1 MNKSK
6 LFASLA
12 ALSMTM
18 SQTGQIQIF
27 AKEEALKEDAL
38 LNDSYKAGLQ
48 DQILKAQNKK
58 EETKKALDQAQKTYD
73 DFNNET
79 YIPVKTNMEST
90 KNAYDTTSLQTQQ
103 AIVDALEKQVTS
115 LETNQ
120 KELKEANEK
129 KKVLS
134 NTLED
139 ATKELVDA
147 QDKLQKAQKEQ
158 DALLEGTSKES
169 LSKEVEKK
177 LAELE
182 GAKTNLAN
190 AKKTVEDLNQQKA
203 ECEAKIQEALS
214 HVEST
219 KTAYEEAQKQ
229 TSLAKTD
236 LDTATSNY
244 NEKKAIYDGATN
256 AEVKAEYE
264 ADLVKAQNEL
274 SAAQNNLK
282 AAMQEQTTKENA
294 VTSAE
299 KNVAVINQ
307 KISDLESQ
315 IQAKQ
320 KELDEY
326 NQNIK
331 DAQKALSDAKTQLE
345 TAKANQAS
353 KEKEL
358 ETAKA
363 NLEKAEQDVTTQQNK
378 VNEVQE
384 AVIAQEK
391 VVTQLRT
398 DKEQAQTKIEQGSK
412 GFFEEYG
419 YTDALKILEEQSTAN
434 GGSTNIGAENDA
446 TSLENFKR
454 ALSMVRYGNNLRTT
468 DTNFTGREDLKVN
481 PTLFAIAQVQ
491 INATAN
497 GKEFNHSSLYNV
509 GENITASPWF
519 EDDKGLYE
527 GWYDSEKQAYEY
539 ITAKGWTIADVNNDE
554 NKYNEVMNAV
564 GHSNIQVG
572 HYKNLIGL
580 NSDVTGTAYVYSK
593 TPAPDGYRCNA
604 GQVFDYVSRSNY
616 ITDVNTMTIDEF
628 EAQFNEYYNKLMN
641 ADSILQAGQNK
652 LDSLKAELENQRGI
666 LSSKTVALTSAQTN
680 VETVQ
685 NQVTQAKSAVVSAE
699 KLVENK
705 QNALD
710 ALYNASTLVDIQN
723 AMNALKAQKTSV
735 ESKDLVNAQKA
746 LEVAQLE
753 KKNADQKVADTN
765 SLVEKAELNVKKKQD
780 ILDRMNA
787 SAEQAKEDL
796 EAAKKDLDLKTKALK
811 DAQSNELNKKG
822 LYEASKANVTSLQTK
837 RTQLNKDLEQAKKDV
852 EDASVVVNQLQIAY
866 DNIVQKQNDVKDVKK
881 RITDIQSDIAD
892 LKTQIEKCNVSIED
906 VEKSIQELNLKET
919 ALKKVKAQIE
929 QVDAA
934 YKKLCADPEIS
945 VDVVESQY
953 DVVRGLNEKLKSMKL
968 AYETYSKALKIYL
981 DADGIQVKNKE
992 NLDVALKAYEE
1003 ADKDLASAQLSL
1015 RLYLVSQMGKG
1026 WQKMDSKWY
1035 YVDSTGRT
1043 VTNQWIGSYFFEA
1056 DGTMAT
1062 SKWIGNY
1069 YVDANGRYTPEQWV
1083 LTNGK
1088 YWYRH
1093 QDGSYTK
1100 NDFEVIGGQTYYFDS
1115 NGYMVNGW
1123 KQVGNDWYYF
1133 NKAGHMVKNQ
1143 WIGNYYFEADGKMA
1157 TSKWIGNYY
1166 VDSNGLYTPDQW
1178 VLTNGKYWY
1187 RHQDGSYTKNDFEVF
1202 QGPTYY
1208 FDGNGYMVNSWKQV
1222 GSDWYYFNKAGHM
1235 VKDQWIGDYYFGSDG
1250 KMVTNTWVGNYHVG
1264 ADGKID

>member
-38 LNDSYKAGLQ
+38 SNDSYEADLQ

-90 KNAYDTTSLQTQQ
+90 KNVYDTTSLQTQQ
-103 AIVDALEKQVTS
+103 AIVDALEKQVVN

-139 ATKELVDA
+139 ATKDLVDA
-147 QDKLQKAQKEQ
+147 QDKLQKAQKEYN
-158 DALLEGTSKES
+158 ALLEGTSEES

-214 HVEST
+214 HVESA

-229 TSLAKTD
+229 TSFAKTN
-236 LDTATSNY
+236 LDAATSNY

-307 KISDLESQ
+307 KISNLESQ

-320 KELDEY
+320 KELDAY

-345 TAKANQAS
+345 NAKANQAS

-363 NLEKAEQDVTTQQNK
+363 NLEKAKQDVTTQQSK
-378 VNEVQE
+378 VNEAQD
-384 AVIAQEK
+384 AVTAQEK
-391 VVTQLRT
+391 VVTQLRA
-398 DKEQAQTKIEQGSK
+398 DKEQAQAKIEQGSK

-497 GKEFNHSSLYNV
+497 GKTFNHSGLYNV
-509 GENITASPWF
+509 GENITASQQPKK
-519 EDDKGLYE
+519 DDQALYK
-527 GWYDSEKQAYEY
+527 GWYDSEKQVYEY

-564 GHSNIQVG
+564 GHSNIQTG
-572 HYKNLIGL
+572 HYLNLTGL
-580 NSDVTGTAYVYSK
+580 NSDVTATAYVYSK
-593 TPAPDGYRCNA
+593 TPPTNGWRCNA
-604 GQVFDYVSRSNY
+604 GQVFDYVARSNY

-641 ADSILQAGQNK
+641 ADSILKDGELK
-652 LDSLKAELENQRGI
+652 LESLKAELENQRGI
-666 LSSKTVALTSAQTN
+666 LSSKTVALASAQTN

-699 KLVENK
+699 KQVENK

-710 ALYNASTLVDIQN
+710 GLYNASTLVDIQN
-723 AMNALKAQKTSV
+723 AMKELKAQKTSV
-735 ESKDLVNAQKA
+735 ENKDLVSAQKA
-746 LEVAQLE
+746 LEEAQLE

-787 SAEQAKEDL
+787 SAEQAKKDL

-811 DAQSNELNKKG
+811 DAQSNESNKKG
-822 LYEASKANVTSLQTK
+822 LYEATKANVTSLQTK

-852 EDASVVVNQLQIAY
+852 EDASVVVNQLQSAY
-866 DNIVQKQNDVKDVKK
+866 DNIVQKENDVTDVKK

-906 VEKSIQELNLKET
+906 VEKLIEQLNLELTKIEE
-919 ALKKVKAQIE
+919 VKAQIE
-929 QVDAA
+929 QVHAS

-953 DVVRGLNEKLKSMKL
+953 DVVCGLNEKLKFMKL

-1003 ADKDLASAQLSL
+1003 ADKEVANAQVSL
-1015 RLYLVSQMGKG
+1015 RLYLVSQKGKG

-1043 VTNQWIGSYFFEA
+1043 VTNQWIGSYYFEA

-1062 SKWIGNY
+1062 NKWIGNY

-1100 NDFEVIGGQTYYFDS
+1100 NNFEYIDGKWYYFDS
-1115 NGYMVNGW
+1115 NGYMITGW
-1123 KQVGNDWYYF
+1123 KQVGTNWYYF
-1133 NKAGHMVKNQ
+1133 TNTGVMASSQ
-1143 WIGNYYFEADGKMA
+1143 WIGNYYFEASGAMA
-1157 TSKWIGNYY
+1157 TNKWIGNYH
-1166 VDSNGLYTPDQW
+1166 VDA
-1178 VLTNGKYWY
+1178 NGKWDKT
-1187 RHQDGSYTKNDFEVF
+1187 R
-1202 QGPTYY
+1202 
-1208 FDGNGYMVNSWKQV
+1208 
-1222 GSDWYYFNKAGHM
+1222 
-1235 VKDQWIGDYYFGSDG
+1235 
-1250 KMVTNTWVGNYHVG
+1250 
-1264 ADGKID
+1264 